1 MKVIKDTL
9 DFQIK
14 EPSIISLGK
23 FDGIHAGHHL
33 LMDALADGK
42 KRGLKSVVFTF
53 SISPKMHF
61 DHDLKML
68 TTDEEKMLLL
78 EEAGADYV
86 IECPFNED
94 IMHMQAVDF
103 LKMLTEKIRVKEIVA
118 GTDFHF
124 GYQRKGDY
132 RLLQQCADRFGYRVR
147 IFEKKQ
153 FEGADIGST
162 RIRGLLTDGKIQ
174 KANELLG
181 YEYFFYGKVVH
192 GNELGRTISAPTAN
206 LLPSADKLLP
216 PFGVYAVH
224 VRVDGREYNGIAN
237 IGKKPTVK
245 GHYPAGVETFI
256 FDFHEDIYGQII
268 KVSLCEYIRPEQKF
282 RSLEELKTQMEK
294 DIAACRKILE
304 PGEKTVYK

>member
-1 MKVIKDTL
+1 MKVIKNTL

-33 LMDALADGK
+33 LMDALQDGK

-53 SISPKMHF
+53 NISPKMHF
-61 DHDLKML
+61 DHEQKML

-78 EEAGADYV
+78 EEAGIDYV
-86 IECPFNED
+86 VECPFNDD
-94 IMHMQAVDF
+94 IMHMKASEF
-103 LKMLTEKIRVKEIVA
+103 LKMLTEKIAVREIVA
-118 GTDFHF
+118 GTDFRF
-124 GYQRKGDY
+124 GFQRSGDY
-132 RLLQQCADRFGYRVR
+132 HLLKQCADQYGYQVT

-153 FEGADIGST
+153 FEGADISST
-162 RIRGLLTDGKIQ
+162 RIRGLIAQGKIH
-174 KANELLG
+174 KANNLLG
-181 YEYFFYGKVVH
+181 YEYFFCGKVVH

-206 LLPSADKLLP
+206 LLPSTDKLLP
-216 PFGVYAVH
+216 PYGVYAVH
-224 VRVDGREYNGIAN
+224 VKIDGKQYNGIAN
-237 IGKKPTVK
+237 IGEKPTVK

-282 RSLEELKTQMEK
+282 CSLEELKFQMKK
-294 DIAACRKILE
+294 DIDACRKILE
-304 PGEKTVYK
+304 P